1 MNGFPYTTEA
11 ETECHLNLY
20 GDLVS
25 PNTQKIELYGL
36 SYDSGRIAAAGLG
49 VAKNPVS
56 LNSTYN
62 PCKPI
67 RPCSH
72 AFHAPLRETTKSG
85 ISRQES
91 ANMNHQLT
99 MPTLR
104 IGG

>member
-1 MNGFPYTTEA
+1 MEP
-11 ETECHLNLY
+11 
-20 GDLVS
+20 
-25 PNTQKIELYGL
+25 YGL
-36 SYDSGRIAAAGLG
+36 SYDSGRNAAAGLG

-62 PCKPI
+62 PCQPI

-85 ISRQES
+85 ISKHES
-91 ANMNHQLT
+91 ADMSHQLK

-104 IGG
+104 IGGVVRTGHEDDNYKRI